1 MKERYIH
8 DNDYRTANIIRK
20 IIDRSKPEGIK
31 RKHKEDELYKAKKK
45 CEKNSRQNLIT
56 EYLEKRSE
64 GPDKVCCCCA
74 QLFFKNSIID
84 EHNLS
89 LKFRLKHK
97 EVCRY
102 RPSNTSYNGLCT
114 TCKSHLDQ
122 NNIPP
127 FAAINGLIFEPLP
140 DVLSDLNSLE
150 QRFVSAI
157 QVFMQIRELGYQKQ
171 YGLKGHCINV
181 PCDVNKMI
189 TKLPRMNTDDDTV
202 LVQLMRRMSDKQP
215 YAYENVRPEKIF
227 KAALYLTNTDVYK
240 QHNITLNEN
249 WLQEYN
255 DYTNKLITNNDNIN
269 SNTDSVADDTESES
283 SCDEQDALEHQDTLI
298 TSGYI
303 GSNGLKIAPSE
314 GQTPVSILMDDD
326 LDILAFPCVYAGKQ
340 RKFEVK
346 YNAVQIAKA
355 EARMHDRRVATN
367 IPKLMFNF
375 CRARIHKLRSRI
387 SIALRQTKNT
397 EGLTVSKCL
406 DENFISSLTDKND
419 AFKILAVDRAS
430 PAYWQKKQKTALAML
445 RQYGPATFFMTFSSA
460 DTKWIPLL
468 ITLSKTIHNKIISE
482 EEAENLTWQEKIDLI
497 KKDPITCARYFDHRF
512 NSFWKVIVAKN
523 GTFYP
528 YRVKHF
534 IRRHEMQF
542 RGKDVFFSMFSRYF
556 NNRNELTHLKFH

>member
-1 MKERYIH
+1 MVQVSEPENIERKHCRDGFY
-8 DNDYRTANIIRK
+8 K
-20 IIDRSKPEGIK
+20 SK
-31 RKHKEDELYKAKKK
+31 RKFDKNCKEA
-45 CEKNSRQNLIT
+45 LIK
-56 EYLEKRSE
+56 EYLEKRLE
-64 GPDKVCCCCA
+64 GPDQVCCCCA
-74 QLFFKNSIID
+74 QLFFKTSMVD
-84 EHNLS
+84 EDKLS
-89 LKFRLKHK
+89 LEFRLKHK
-97 EVCRY
+97 EVCSY
-102 RPSNTSYNGLCT
+102 RPENNSSIGLCT
-114 TCKSHLDQ
+114 TCKSYLNKNQ
-122 NNIPP
+122 IPP
-127 FAAINGLIFEPLP
+127 FAAINGLLFEPLP
-140 DVLSDLNSLE
+140 NLLSELNTLE

-227 KAALYLTNTDVYK
+227 KAALYLTSTDVYK

-255 DYTNKLITNNDNIN
+255 EYTQNMLLNNDKNNNNNDSN
-269 SNTDSVADDTESES
+269 SVPDNQEDKDES
-283 SCDEQDALEHQDTLI
+283 DEQDALEQQDTLI

-303 GSNGLKIAPSE
+303 GSSGLKIAPSE

-326 LDILAFPCVYAGKQ
+326 LDILAFPCVYGGKQ
-340 RKFEVK
+340 RKFKVK

-355 EARMHDRRVATN
+355 EARLHDRRVALN
-367 IPKLMFNF
+367 IGKLFFNF
-375 CRARIHKLRSRI
+375 CRARVHKLRSRI

-397 EGLTVSKCL
+397 DGLTVSQCL

-419 AFKILAVDRAS
+419 AFKVLAVDRAS

-468 ITLSKTIHNKIISE
+468 ITLSKTIYNKNITE
-482 EEAENLTWQEKIDLI
+482 EEAENLPWQEKIDLI

-512 NSFWKVIVAKN
+512 NAFWKVTVAKN
-523 GTFYP
+523 GIFYP

-534 IRRHEMQF
+534 IRRNEMQF
-542 RGKDVFFSMFSRYF
+542 RGMILAF
-556 NNRNELTHLKFH
+556 